1 MRVRLKHQAL
11 LDLIAGSALSQNHW
25 ALKLGLS
32 RGHWSEIVNGK
43 HPFPSARTRI
53 RMLEGFGVAVDELF
67 VVESGGAPWAD
78 LDFRRAIADRY
89 SIDRELGQGGMGGVY
104 LARDAR
110 HGRTVA
116 IKVISTEIVSGI
128 GLDQFH
134 REISTVARLTHPNI
148 LPLFDSGDAAGQP
161 FYVMPWIRGGSLRAR
176 LEARSRLSVDEVTGL
191 ASGIAQA
198 LDHAHR
204 DGVLHCDVKPE
215 NVLLFD
221 AHPFVMDFGIART
234 LRTEVD
240 EWTFRSE
247 VDLSA
252 GTPAYVSP
260 EQALGE
266 RDLDGRSDVYS
277 LACMAWEM
285 LAGRPAFTGSSTQA
299 VVTRRFLV
307 PPPPINEF
315 APELSPA
322 VGDVLER
329 AMAIPREQRPPT
341 PVVFAE
347 ELRAAA
353 SETSR
358 VFAGASLALTRA
370 VGTVRRPG
378 RRPFTGGL
386 GTMIQMFGDLRI
398 AARSLRRAPGFA
410 LAVILTLGIA
420 LGANGAMFGI
430 ADRLLFSDPSHIV
443 EPDQV
448 FRVLVA
454 RKQPSG
460 PGYFPRTPMMSYAAF
475 TDFRDAT
482 SSFTNVAASSDAE
495 LSLGSGPEARSV
507 ATLYASGQYFT
518 LLGARAARGRFF
530 GVDDD
535 RLPAGSNVAVI
546 SHDLWQTR
554 FGGADSV
561 VGARIRLNEAP
572 FEIIGVAP
580 PGFTGA
586 GLAPIDIW
594 LPMMTMTTL
603 EGMPPGWNEQRG
615 GQFIETIV
623 RLKKGVTREAA
634 EADVKRA
641 YQLAH
646 SHLSVFH
653 RQAVSTLGATVSG
666 RERDSTSA
674 EPRVAAWLFFMAL
687 VLLAIACANVANLM
701 LARGISRRSE
711 FAVRRALGAGEKRLA
726 RQLLTET
733 MLVTALGLAT
743 GLVLMRWGGA
753 FARSVLLPGVEWSAS
768 PTTARVLALTI
779 VCSIV
784 AAIGAAL
791 LPLWSATRADLSQS
805 LRAGARSIAS
815 RPLVALQAFL
825 LVQTTLATALLI
837 AGGLFVRS
845 LEKVR
850 QLDLGFNPRGLSY
863 ARPNLPAAR
872 GGTSIPYLHRE
883 SIRRLTALPD
893 VQAAGLMHAGPFL
906 SSISMNMRAPG
917 IDSMPRLPGGGPYY
931 FTGTTGT
938 LEALQV
944 RLLRGRLWRDADL
957 DSAAQP
963 TVIITRRMADAVWP
977 GKDPLQQ
984 CVIVDNRACA
994 PVIGVIADLRRQQL
1008 REQPFLALFWPMGV
1022 GGDRPPGSPQILVR
1036 MRGDARRAEPMIRRV
1051 LLEIDPNQPYVT
1063 IVPYESFVDPRARS
1077 WRLGASVLSAFGA
1090 LSLLLAAVGVYA
1102 VLSYVV
1108 ASRTREIGVRAAL
1121 GASPGAVMRTVILRG
1136 SLAAVTGVVLGS
1148 ALALAMGPQIEG
1160 LLFETSARDP
1170 LAYAVAI
1177 GAVLL
1182 MTLAATVLPGLRAS
1196 RVDPLVALRAD

>member
-1 MRVRLKHQAL
+1 VRVRLKHQAL
-11 LDLIAGSALSQNHW
+11 LDLIARSSLSQNHW

-53 RMLEGFGVAVDELF
+53 RMLEGLGVGVDDLF
-67 VVESGGAPWAD
+67 IVEAGGAPWAD

-89 SIDRELGQGGMGGVY
+89 TIDRELGQGGMGGVY

-128 GLDQFH
+128 GLDQFQ

-161 FYVMPWIRGGSLRAR
+161 FYVMPWIRGGSLRTR
-176 LEARSRLSVDEVTGL
+176 LEARSRLSIVEVTGL
-191 ASGIAQA
+191 ASGIAHA

-277 LACMAWEM
+277 LACMVWEM
-285 LAGRPAFTGSSTQA
+285 LAGRPAFTGSTTQA

-307 PPPPINEF
+307 PPPPIREF
-315 APELSPA
+315 APELPPG
-322 VGDVLER
+322 VDGVLER
-329 AMAIPREQRPPT
+329 AMAIPREQRPAT

-347 ELRAAA
+347 ELREAAR
-353 SETSR
+353 ETSR
-358 VFAGASLALTRA
+358 VFAGASIALTRA

-386 GTMIQMFGDLRI
+386 GTMIQMLGDLRI
-398 AARSLRRAPGFA
+398 AFRSLRRAPGFA

-430 ADRLLFSDPSHIV
+430 ADRLLFSAPSHIV

-448 FRVLVA
+448 FRILVA
-454 RKQPSG
+454 RKQPNQ
-460 PGYFPRTPMMSYAAF
+460 PGYFPRTPNMSYAAF

-482 SSFTNVAASSDAE
+482 SSFTHVAASGDAE
-495 LSLGSGPEARSV
+495 LSLGSGTQARSV
-507 ATLYASGQYFT
+507 ATLYASGQYFN
-518 LLGARAARGRFF
+518 LLGTRPARGRFF
-530 GVDDD
+530 GEDDD

-546 SHDLWQTR
+546 SHHLWQTH

-586 GLAPIDIW
+586 GLAPIDLW
-594 LPMMTMTTL
+594 LPMMTMYTL
-603 EGMPPGWNEQRG
+603 EGMPPGWTEQRG
-615 GQFIETIV
+615 GQYIETIV
-623 RLKKGVTREAA
+623 RLKPQVTREAA

-733 MLVTALGLAT
+733 LLVTALGLMT

-768 PTTARVLALTI
+768 PTTARVLTLTI
-779 VCSIV
+779 VCSII
-784 AAIGAAL
+784 AALGAAM

-845 LEKVR
+845 LEQVR
-850 QLDLGFNPRGLSY
+850 NLDLGFNPRNLAY
-863 ARPNLPAAR
+863 VRPNLPSSRPA
-872 GGTSIPYLHRE
+872 GIPFLHRE
-883 SIRRLTALPD
+883 AVRRLTALPD
-893 VQAAGLMHAGPFL
+893 VQASGLMHGGPFL
-906 SSISMNMRAPG
+906 SSFSMNMRAPG

-931 FTGTTGT
+931 VTGTTGT
-938 LEALQV
+938 LEALDV
-944 RLLRGRLWRDADL
+944 RLLRGRLWSEADL

-963 TVIITRRMADAVWP
+963 TVIITRTMADAVWP
-977 GKDPLQQ
+977 GKDPLGQ
-984 CVIVDNRACA
+984 CVIVADRACA

-1008 REQPFLALFWPMGV
+1008 REAPFLALFWPMGV

-1036 MRGDARRAEPMIRRV
+1036 MRTDVRRAEPLIRRV

-1063 IVPYESFVDPRARS
+1063 IVPYESFVDPKARS

-1136 SLAAVTGVVLGS
+1136 SLAAVAGVVLGS
-1148 ALALAMGPQIEG
+1148 ALALALGPQIEG

-1170 LAYAVAI
+1170 VAYAVAI
-1177 GAVLL
+1177 GAVLV
-1182 MTLAATVLPGLRAS
+1182 MTLAATVLPGVRAS

>member
-11 LDLIAGSALSQNHW
+11 LDLIARSSLSQNHW

-53 RMLEGFGVAVDELF
+53 RMLEGFGVGVDELF
-67 VVESGGAPWAD
+67 SVESGGAPWAD
-78 LDFRRAIADRY
+78 LDFRRAVADRY

-104 LARDAR
+104 LAREAR

-161 FYVMPWIRGGSLRAR
+161 FYVMPWIRGGSLRVR
-176 LEARSRLSVDEVTGL
+176 LEASTRLGIHEVTVL
-191 ASGIAQA
+191 VSGIAQA

-234 LRTEVD
+234 LRTEAD

-277 LACMAWEM
+277 LACMTWEM
-285 LAGRPAFTGSSTQA
+285 LAGRPAFTGSTTQA
-299 VVTRRFLV
+299 IVTRRFLV
-307 PPPPINEF
+307 PPPPIREF
-315 APELSPA
+315 APELPPA
-322 VGDVLER
+322 VDAVLER

-341 PVVFAE
+341 PVVFVE
-347 ELRAAA
+347 ELNAAA
-353 SETSR
+353 RETSR

-378 RRPFTGGL
+378 RRPMTGGL
-386 GTMIQMFGDLRI
+386 GTMIQMFGDVRI
-398 AARSLRRAPGFA
+398 AWRSLRRAPGFA
-410 LAVILTLGIA
+410 MAVVLTLGIA

-430 ADRLLFSDPSHIV
+430 ADRLLFSDPAYIV
-443 EPDQV
+443 QPDRV
-448 FRVLVA
+448 LRVLVA
-454 RKQPSG
+454 RKQPG
-460 PGYFPRTPMMSYAAF
+460 APGYFPRSPRMSYAAF
-475 TDFRDAT
+475 TDFRDRT
-482 SSFTNVAASSDAE
+482 QSFSNVAAASDAE
-495 LSLGSGPEARSV
+495 LSLGSGTEARSV
-507 ATLYASGQYFT
+507 ATLYASGQYFA
-518 LLGARAARGRFF
+518 LLGTRPARGRFF
-530 GVDDD
+530 TEDDD

-546 SHDLWQTR
+546 SHHLWQAR

-586 GLAPIDIW
+586 DLAPIDLW

-603 EGMPPGWNEQRG
+603 EGMPPGWHEQRG
-615 GQFIETIV
+615 GQFVETLV
-623 RLKKGVTREAA
+623 RLKPGVTRVAA

-646 SHLSVFH
+646 AGLSVFH
-653 RQAVSTLGATVSG
+653 AQAVSTLGATVSG

-687 VLLAIACANVANLM
+687 VLLAIACANIANLM

-711 FAVRRALGAGEKRLA
+711 FAVRRALGAGERRLA

-733 MLVTALGLAT
+733 LLVTTLGLVT
-743 GLVLMRWGGA
+743 GVVLMRWGGA

-768 PTTARVLALTI
+768 PTTSRVLLLTV

-791 LPLWSATRADLSQS
+791 LPLWSATRGPLSQD

-815 RPLVALQAFL
+815 RPLFALQAFL

-845 LEKVR
+845 LDQVR
-850 QLDLGFNPRGLSY
+850 KLDLGFTPANLAY
-863 ARPNLPAAR
+863 VRPNLPATERA
-872 GGTSIPYLHRE
+872 GIPHLHRE
-883 SIRRLTALPD
+883 AIRRLNALPD
-893 VQAAGLMHAGPFL
+893 VRASGLMHGGPFL
-906 SSISMNMRAPG
+906 SSFSMNMRAPG

-931 FTGTTGT
+931 VTGTTGT
-938 LEALQV
+938 LEALDV

-963 TVIITRRMADAVWP
+963 TVIITRTMAEAVWP
-977 GKDPLQQ
+977 GRDALQQ
-984 CVIVDNRACA
+984 CVIVAKRACA

-1022 GGDRPPGSPQILVR
+1022 GGDQPPGSPQILVR
-1036 MRGDARRAEPMIRRV
+1036 LRGDVRRAEPLIRRV

-1063 IVPYESFVDPRARS
+1063 IVPYESFVDPKARS

-1136 SLAAVTGVVLGS
+1136 SMAALAGVVLGS
-1148 ALALAMGPQIEG
+1148 ALALAMGPQVEG

-1177 GAVLL
+1177 GAVLV

-1196 RVDPLVALRAD
+1196 RVDPLVALRAE